1 MADYRDTFTSE
12 IYVNQ
17 SQAQDAV
24 EKYTKKLAEL
34 NKQLAEIDKTE
45 DGWEKKRKKTTATN
59 QVDRRHIE
67 RCAGRSGELSKGDEQ
82 P

>member
-24 EKYTKKLAEL
+24 EKYTKKLADL
-34 NKQLAEIDKTE
+34 NKQLAEIDKSE
-45 DGWEKKRKKTTATN
+45 EGWEKKEKKLQRQIKSTEGT
-59 QVDRRHIE
+59 
-67 RCAGRSGELSKGDEQ
+67 LKGVQTGVENYQ
-82 P
+82 RP